1 LANSQL
7 DLFEEILARLDG
19 AGVLGKF
26 ILVGS
31 WCLPVYQEH
40 YGDRDGIPVLRTN
53 DLDLL
58 VSDPTHVRQNT
69 DVAAILCGLGFE
81 PLHDFNTGLAKYE
94 HRSLEVEFLAARSR
108 NMELVLRIPKLNIEA
123 QVLSYMELAEK
134 YAIKANYKG
143 FVVRVPE
150 IAAFVLHK
158 AIVQTLRSTEV
169 KQEKDAATVRSLG
182 EVVVSRDDMRKRIID
197 IFAEF
202 TPKWKRI
209 VLGMVEV
216 HSPVLYS
223 LLREI

>member
-1 LANSQL
+1 M
-7 DLFEEILARLDG
+7 
-19 AGVLGKF
+19 LGKF

-58 VSDPTHVRQNT
+58 VADPTHVRQNT
-69 DVAAILCGLGFE
+69 DVAAILMELGFE
-81 PLHDFNTGLAKYE
+81 PLHDFNTSLAKYE

-108 NMELVLRIPKLNIEA
+108 NMERVLRIPKLNIEA
-123 QVLSYMELAEK
+123 QVLSYMEIAER
-134 YAIKANYKG
+134 YAINTNYKG
-143 FVVRVPE
+143 FAVRVPE

-182 EVVVSRDDMRKRIID
+182 EVIMARADMRERMIE
-197 IFAEF
+197 IFAGF
-202 TPKWKRI
+202 PAKWKRI
-209 VLGMVEV
+209 VLGMVKL
-216 HSPVLYS
+216 HSPLLHN